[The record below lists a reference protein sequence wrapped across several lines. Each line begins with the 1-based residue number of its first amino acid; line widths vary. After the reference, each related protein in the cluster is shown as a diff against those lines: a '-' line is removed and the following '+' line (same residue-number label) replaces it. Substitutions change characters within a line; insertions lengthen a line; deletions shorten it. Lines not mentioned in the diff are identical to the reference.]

1 MELENEENEQ
11 KFKEHLSN
19 VTFKFEKIEY
29 KFEKLYE
36 YLRKFEFPDKSFVV
50 EISPDKNNY
59 ALFNK
64 GSIQKRFYFY
74 THLFDLEL
82 CDIKNGQKEKKKVCS
97 TYEIYKIINEKDDI
111 IFFYGNEKV
120 NNKYLYPLM
129 IKNNKIT
136 LNYYTEK
143 IDEIK
148 FQDYIYDINK
158 EKNFDPKTFDNNFFS
173 YFPELKNL
181 EKNEVKIK
189 YIETNKRYYLKTY
202 ICQYLQF
209 NKIIKLTGPSG
220 IGKSFFLL
228 CFSRTG
234 HNILYLNIAAL
245 IYLFNNKKM
254 IELINMIIAELNRL
268 KLCEENY
275 IELNKYFKDLKIV
288 DLNSIMEYLINYFIE
303 KKIEVIIIMDQFK
316 TNYFNSWENMEDL
329 FHKADN
335 KIYLIICSSINDDNI
350 RDSVCRNINNFI
362 KREENISDEIKEKPV
377 KKVSEYFYISNLFDK
392 DSLVL
397 LYDSEENFKIDED
410 KKIIYELFDNIPKYV
425 FKIKKDENTT
435 NVITKIN
442 ENIKNKLEDFYKLK
456 KTDIKLKLTLSSLRR
471 YIGHEFP
478 IGKFNEI
485 ISNFTLKYFILKF
498 YTKEGEVDFIR
509 EEIPIITF
517 KIDYAFS
524 YISEIIEEMAIESND
539 SFFDNGIYKEHTG
552 STIGGYFEL
561 IVIDKIKKKN
571 ILTLPNNNYEYII
584 RVDKI
589 NEMNVITMKM
599 SNLIDNN
606 LELLKKINSKENN
619 HNYNNTEKEIIKE
632 NNTNISPT
640 NNDTKPKNN
649 NEINN
654 ANVNINNKKSSE
666 EEKSEKDEKFKEAI
680 NTKIIGK
687 NKEDNLPND
696 INTNIENSIKLSDLE
711 NDNIQNNDD
720 IFSYKIHRPF
730 EQSEIVRFES
740 NYLVQNSSISEIK
753 NSFIK
758 ENDVRFYDKSN
769 NLLMSSKLF
778 ETNKNKDNIKK
789 IYTKEINNISDNYHF
804 LNDKN
809 ILITQY
815 YENAAAFDLAYL
827 YGQKDKKIFIGFQ
840 VKSYRDYCENRSF
853 PISREKILEQM
864 KVFLFNSKNL
874 LNVDVI
880 QINYIVIGLY
890 FKNEKNLKDNM
901 TYSEDLI
908 NYCKKN
914 RFKLIL
920 YDPFE
925 KRFLDQ
931 DKNYIKEIIPDKYMN
946 LLEEE
951 EIQPFDETTE
961 PTNNF
966 LKRKTNRQLE
976 IELTQLT
983 KNVKNLNDNE
993 NLTIY
998 TIKSFVDNLKKELN
1012 VKKLKYAGSC
1022 KIINSYKLRV
1032 PKDNYLFLFHKKNYK
1047 VKEGSNK
1054 LNAFIQKEN
1063 QLYVYDFETKMK
1075 ITYDYTF
1082 LYFNLFD
1089 LKEKYYIFKIEQ

>member
-19 VTFKFEKIEY
+19 VTFKFEKMEY

-36 YLRKFEFPDKSFVV
+36 FLRKFEFPDKSFVID
-50 EISPDKNNY
+50 ISPDKNIY
-59 ALFNK
+59 SLFNT
-64 GSIQKRFYFY
+64 GNIQKCFYFY

-82 CDIKNGQKEKKKVCS
+82 YDIKKGQKENKKVCS
-97 TYEIYKIINEKDDI
+97 TYEIYNIINEKNA

-120 NNKYLYPLM
+120 NNKYICPLM

-148 FQDYIYDINK
+148 FQDYIYDYNK
-158 EKNFDPKTFDNNFFS
+158 EKNFEPKIFDNNFFS
-173 YFPELKNL
+173 YFPELKYL

-189 YIETNKRYYLKTY
+189 YIETTKRYYLKTY
-202 ICQYLQF
+202 ILQYLQF

-245 IYLFNNKKM
+245 IYLFNNKRM
-254 IELINMIIAELNRL
+254 IELINMIITELNRL

-275 IELNKYFKDLKIV
+275 EELNKYFKNLKIV
-288 DLNSIMEYLINYFIE
+288 DLNSIMEDLINYFLE

-316 TNYFNSWENMEDL
+316 TNYFNSWKNLEDL
-329 FHKADN
+329 FNKPQS

-350 RDSVCRNINNFI
+350 RDSVCTNINNFI
-362 KREENISDEIKEKPV
+362 KREENIKDEIEEKPV

-392 DSLVL
+392 ESLVL
-397 LYDSEENFKIDED
+397 LYNSEENFKIDEN

-425 FKIKKDENTT
+425 FKIKKEDNTT

-442 ENIKNKLEDFYKLK
+442 ENIINKFVEFYKLQK
-456 KTDIKLKLTLSSLRR
+456 GDIKLKLKLSSLRR

-509 EEIPIITF
+509 EEIPIISF

-539 SFFDNGIYKEHTG
+539 SFFDDGIYKEHTG

-606 LELLKKINSKENN
+606 LELLKEINSKENN
-619 HNYNNTEKEIIKE
+619 RNYNNTEKEIIKE
-632 NNTNISPT
+632 NNIDISFINNNI
-640 NNDTKPKNN
+640 KPKNN
-649 NEINN
+649 NDMNN
-654 ANVNINNKKSSE
+654 DNVNINNKKSFE
-666 EEKSEKDEKFKEAI
+666 EEKSEKDEKFKEVI
-680 NTKIIGK
+680 NMKTIEN
-687 NKEDNLPND
+687 NKEDNLTND
-696 INTNIENSIKLSDLE
+696 INTNNENSIKPSDLG
-711 NDNIQNNDD
+711 NDNKQNNDD

-778 ETNKNKDNIKK
+778 ETNKNKGNIKK
-789 IYTKEINNISDNYHF
+789 IHTKEINNIFNNYHF
-804 LNDKN
+804 LKDKN
-809 ILITQY
+809 ILVTQY
-815 YENAAAFDLAYL
+815 YENAAAFDFAYL
-827 YGQKDKKIFIGFQ
+827 CGKKEEKIFIGFQ
-840 VKSYRDYCENRSF
+840 VKSYRDYYEKRNF

-874 LNVDVI
+874 LDVDII

-890 FKNEKNLKDNM
+890 FKNENNLKENV

-908 NYCKKN
+908 NYCNKN

-925 KRFLDQ
+925 KMFLDQ
-931 DKNYIKEIIPDKYMN
+931 DKNYIKEIKIPDKYMN

-951 EIQPFDETTE
+951 EIQPFAEIIDS
-961 PTNNF
+961 TNNF
-966 LKRKTNRQLE
+966 LKRKTNRELE
-976 IELTQLT
+976 IELMELN
-983 KNVKNLNDNE
+983 KNVKKSNDNE
-993 NLTIY
+993 KLTIS
-998 TIKSFVDNLKKELN
+998 IIMSFVDNLKKELHVN
-1012 VKKLKYAGSC
+1012 KLKYAGSC
-1022 KIINSYKLRV
+1022 KIINSYKLMV
-1032 PKDNYLFLFHKKNYK
+1032 PKNNFLFLFHKNNYK
-1047 VKEGSNK
+1047 EKEGLDK

-1063 QLYVYDFETKMK
+1063 QLYVYDFETKME
-1075 ITYDYTF
+1075 IRCDFTF
-1082 LYFNLFD
+1082 SYFNLFD
-1089 LKEKYYIFKIEQ
+1089 LKKKYYIFKIDQ